1 LPAHANLGRALQSS
15 GDVDGAIREYQAA
28 LAIDP
33 KNARVQAML
42 ADARKKKS
50 P

>member
-1 LPAHANLGRALQSS
+1 MT
-15 GDVDGAIREYQAA
+15 GDIAGAIRAYQAA

-42 ADARKKKS
+42 AEARKKS